1 LAGPITGLARLWAV
15 ALLTTVAL
23 GLMARSADADAV
35 QPASAGEPTIASL
48 QQDFTSRIQ
57 PFLQDNCYRCHANG
71 KHKGDFSLDGYKSM
85 TQIQADRRTWS
96 TVIDVL
102 RQKAMPPEERPQPPA
117 DQMSAVTQWIGDAL
131 THCDCSGPR
140 DPGRVAIHRLN
151 RAEYNN
157 TIRDLLGV
165 AFHPA
170 DDFPADDTGY
180 GFDNIA
186 DVLSMS
192 PLLAEK
198 YLSAAE
204 QSLDKAIVL
213 ENPYAKK
220 VQRFDCSA
228 MDATGGNAGGEL
240 DKNGECR
247 KSIDFVADGPYE
259 FRIRAGQDKF
269 GDEPAKMV
277 LKVDNKPV
285 TTFDVFAVRARMR
298 DYTFRLTLKA
308 GSHRIATEYTNNAVD
323 NDNPDPKKRGDRN
336 LYVDYWEITGPFDV
350 PAPPLPE
357 STRRIFYK
365 MPAAGANS
373 ETEEGC
379 ARDLIRSFA
388 TRAFRRPAN
397 DDEVAGLMKLY
408 HLSRDQG
415 DAFEP
420 AVKLALTGVLV
431 SPHFLYRIEIDPP
444 LDPGATKNS
453 APAHL
458 ISDYELAT
466 RLSYFLWSSMPDP
479 ELSGLA
485 AAGKLREPGVIEQ
498 QVRRMLQDPKSQAL
512 VSNFAGQ
519 WLELRLLDES
529 RPDAK
534 LFPQFDEKLKYAMRK
549 EVELFFGSIIHDDRS
564 VLDLLDCDYTFLNER
579 LAKHYGIPGVKG
591 DEFRRVSLVGPDG
604 TKVPHRGGVL
614 EMAGVLTVTALPNRT
629 SPVRRGKFILD
640 QILGTPP
647 PPPPADVPALPDK
660 SEDAVRQSLRQR
672 MEQHRADPSCAACHL
687 RMDPIGFAMENFD
700 AVGNWRDHD
709 GSFLIDPKGQLP
721 GGTPLDGP
729 DGLKKVL
736 LDRKAQFIQCLTEK
750 LLTYALGRGV
760 EFDDTC
766 TVKDITTATEKD
778 GYKFVS
784 LVTAL
789 VESDAFQERRAYEE
803 PNVLREKRLA
813 GEKKKVDGK
822 S

>member
-1 LAGPITGLARLWAV
+1 
-15 ALLTTVAL
+15 
-23 GLMARSADADAV
+23 MARPAAADPA
-35 QPASAGEPTIASL
+35 QPAEPTIASL
-48 QQDFTSRIQ
+48 QQDFTARVQ
-57 PFLQDNCYRCHANG
+57 PFLQDNCYHCHGNG

-85 TQIQADRRTWS
+85 SQIQADRRTWS

-102 RQKAMPPEERPQPPA
+102 RQKAMPPEERPQPPTE
-117 DQMSAVTQWIGDAL
+117 QVSAVTQWIGDAL

-213 ENPYAKK
+213 ENPYAMK
-220 VQRFDCSA
+220 VRRFDCSE

-277 LKVDNKPV
+277 LKIDGKPV
-285 TTFDVFAVRARMR
+285 NTFDVFAVRARMS
-298 DYTFRLTLKA
+298 DYRFRLNVKA

-323 NDNPDPKKRGDRN
+323 NNNPDPKKRGDRN
-336 LYVDYWEITGPFDV
+336 LYVEYWEITGPYDV

-365 MPAAGANS
+365 TPGAGGQS
-373 ETEEGC
+373 EEDC
-379 ARDLIRSFA
+379 ASELVRSFA
-388 TRAFRRPAN
+388 TRAFRRPAS
-397 DDEVAGLMKLY
+397 DEEVAGLMKLY
-408 HLSRDQG
+408 RLSREQG

-431 SPHFLYRIEIDPP
+431 SPHFLYRIELDPP
-444 LDPGATKNS
+444 IDPGAPKNS

-466 RLSYFLWSSMPDP
+466 RLSYFLWSSMPDQ
-479 ELSGLA
+479 ELFDLA
-485 AAGKLREPGVIEQ
+485 AAGKLRQPGVIEQ

-534 LFPQFDEKLKYAMRK
+534 LFPQFDDKLKYAMRK
-549 EVELFFGSIIHDDRS
+549 EVELFFGSIVHDDRS
-564 VLDLLDCDYTFLNER
+564 VLEMLDSNYTFLNER
-579 LAKHYGIPGVKG
+579 LARHYGIEGVKG
-591 DEFRRVSLVGPDG
+591 DEFRRVSLVNPDG
-604 TKVPHRGGVL
+604 TPVPHRGGVL

-629 SPVRRGKFILD
+629 SPVRRGKFILE

-660 SEDAVRQSLRQR
+660 HEDAVRQSLRQR
-672 MEQHRADPSCAACHL
+672 MEQHRSDPSCAACHV

-700 AVGNWRDHD
+700 AVGSWRDRD
-709 GSFLIDPKGQLP
+709 GTFLIDPAGQFP
-721 GGTPLDGP
+721 EGTPLDGP
-729 DGLKKVL
+729 DSLKQVL
-736 LDRKAQFIQCLTEK
+736 LQRKGQFIQCLTEK

-766 TVKDITTATEKD
+766 TVKEIGAAAEKD

-789 VESDAFQERRAYEE
+789 VKSDAFQERRPYEE
-803 PNVLREKRLA
+803 PNVLKEKRLA
-813 GEKKKVDGK
+813 GEKKKVEGK
-822 S
+822 